1 MSYDSILLEN
11 ESLKKEIEC
20 LSKDLAR
27 YFGSHVRF
35 NHIWTNQKCT
45 IDKDALGYLP
55 KKRKEAFI
63 PKESI
68 FVNSNVSFE
77 EEEKMKMCHK
87 CKTKVDVNHQC
98 KIKKTISL
106 DHSNIL
112 KKILRVLFVLNM
124 LCRSLGSSKKK
135 SIWVPKIL
143 VTNIEGPK
151 KIWVSKTK

>member
-1 MSYDSILLEN
+1 VSYDSLLLEN

-27 YFGSHVRF
+27 YFGSHVCF
-35 NHIWTNQKCT
+35 NHIWTNKKIT
-45 IDKDALGYLP
+45 LDKDALGYLP

-87 CKTKVDVNHQC
+87 CKTRADVDHQC
-98 KIKKTISL
+98 KSKKTVSL
-106 DHSNIL
+106 DPSYIP
-112 KKILRVLFVLNM
+112 KKDSKGVV
-124 LCRSLGSSKKK
+124 CAQYVGRSLGSSKKK
-135 SIWVPKIL
+135 SIWMPKTL
-143 VTNIEGPK
+143 VTNIERPK
-151 KIWVSKTK
+151 KIWVPKTK